1 LIARGIVLRLG
12 LSQLICWGVSYY
24 LVGVFGAAI
33 AADFGWSRDI
43 VYGGFSM
50 ALLAT
55 GLASPFT
62 GRLIDRYG
70 GRCVMTAGSAIMAA
84 GCVGLALSR
93 GLASYYGAWI
103 VIGVAMRL
111 TLYDAAFAALA
122 RIGGPDARAPIAQ
135 ITLLGGLAS
144 TVLWPIGEGL
154 AHFFGWR
161 GAVAC
166 YAGFAALTIPLHL
179 AIPHGRYGD
188 GGTAAARDARRQDH
202 RPLAATP
209 ADRFFAGALYALI
222 ATVANFLNSGMSA
235 HMIGIL
241 AGLGLAASA
250 SVWIATL
257 RGVGQSLSRGGDVLF
272 ARRLNPLTLNFAAA
286 LLLPFSFVAGLF
298 SADSASAALAFAF
311 SYGAANGILTI
322 TRGTLPLILF
332 DDRTYGAFVG
342 RLLVRRAARL
352 CAGHRAFR
360 RRRRALPF
368 DRSRRR
374 CCGGRGRAFPAVW
387 LAKTRLIAAAAGNGR
402 GPRLAPKGYRPG
414 ASDARLDQGAAGQIG
429 KSNAAHI
436 QSSAKLRGDS
446 GQCGDRQ
453 RFRRAIRR

>member
-1 LIARGIVLRLG
+1 LDSRSTSTRATPIGPRQRRAYVVALILSRTSRPPAAPAGEPGLAPLIARGIVLRLG

-62 GRLIDRYG
+62 GRLIDRNG
-70 GRCVMTAGSAIMAA
+70 GRGVMTAGSAIMAA

-342 RLLVRRAARL
+342 RLLVPSFLLSAAAPL
-352 CAGHRAFR
+352 AY
-360 RRRRALPF
+360 ALVIEHF
-368 DRSRRR
+368 
-374 CCGGRGRAFPAVW
+374 G
-387 LAKTRLIAAAAGNGR
+387 AAAALYLSIVLAAAAVAAAAALFLRFGSPKR
-402 GPRLAPKGYRPG
+402 G
-414 ASDARLDQGAAGQIG
+414 
-429 KSNAAHI
+429 
-436 QSSAKLRGDS
+436 
-446 GQCGDRQ
+446 
-453 RFRRAIRR
+453 